1 MKTKLLNDWAIEVQ
15 DIDIK
20 SATEKEALDIAKMA
34 ISNMAVVI
42 KNQKLTP
49 DDEINFCQ
57 KIGNYQST
65 DNDRAKHINVRDGVL
80 RVTGQ
85 KNKHGEEG
93 LFGHTSALDWHS
105 NQASNKDRKP
115 LIWLYAKEGTKGS
128 KTSWIS
134 MIEAYNKM
142 PISLKEKIKDV
153 QITLGYKI
161 GSYSNSKFFKEHHH
175 KNIPFNLVHT
185 NDAGQT
191 GMYFPFLQI
200 FGMVGK
206 TNEEFESLM
215 AELKEFV
222 LEDRF
227 RYDHLWEDGDI
238 VLSEQWLSIHKR
250 WHFDDMEK
258 RVLHRIAFDY
268 AKLL

>member
-1 MKTKLLNDWAIEVQ
+1 
-15 DIDIK
+15 
-20 SATEKEALDIAKMA
+20 
-34 ISNMAVVI
+34 
-42 KNQKLTP
+42 
-49 DDEINFCQ
+49 
-57 KIGNYQST
+57 
-65 DNDRAKHINVRDGVL
+65 
-80 RVTGQ
+80 
-85 KNKHGEEG
+85 
-93 LFGHTSALDWHS
+93 
-105 NQASNKDRKP
+105 
-115 LIWLYAKEGTKGS
+115 
-128 KTSWIS
+128 

-142 PISLKEKIKDV
+142 PTSLKEKIKDV

>member
-20 SATEKEALDIAKMA
+20 SATEKEAIDIAKMT
-34 ISNMAVVI
+34 ISNMVVVI

-142 PISLKEKIKDV
+142 PSTLKEKIKDV

>member
-1 MKTKLLNDWAIEVQ
+1 MKTRLLNDWAIEVQ
-15 DIDIK
+15 NIDLK
-20 SATEKEALDIAKMA
+20 AVTEKEALDIAKMT
-34 ISNMAVVI
+34 ISNMVVVV

-49 DDEINFCQ
+49 DDEINFCK

-65 DNDRAKHINVRDGVL
+65 DNERAKHINVRDGVL

-93 LFGHTSALDWHS
+93 LFGHTSALDWHA
-105 NQASNKDRKP
+105 NQASNRDRKP

-142 PISLKEKIKDV
+142 PTILKEKIKDL
-153 QITLGYKI
+153 QITLGYKV

-175 KNIPFNLVHT
+175 KDIPFNLVHT

-191 GMYFPFLQI
+191 GLYFPFLQI

-206 TNEEFESLM
+206 TDEEFELLIS
-215 AELKEFV
+215 ELKEFV

>member
-1 MKTKLLNDWAIEVQ
+1 MKTRLLNDWAIEVQ

-20 SATEKEALDIAKMA
+20 SATEKEAIDIAKMT
-34 ISNMAVVI
+34 ISNMVVVI

-65 DNDRAKHINVRDGVL
+65 NNDRAKHINVRDGVL

-142 PISLKEKIKDV
+142 PSTLKEKIKDV

>member
-1 MKTKLLNDWAIEVQ
+1 MKTRLLNDWAIEVQ

-20 SATEKEALDIAKMA
+20 LATEKEALDIAKMA

-65 DNDRAKHINVRDGVL
+65 DSDRAKHINVRDGVL

-142 PISLKEKIKDV
+142 PITLKEKIKDV

-161 GSYSNSKFFKEHHH
+161 GSYSNSK
-175 KNIPFNLVHT
+175 I
-185 NDAGQT
+185 
-191 GMYFPFLQI
+191 Y
-200 FGMVGK
+200 
-206 TNEEFESLM
+206 
-215 AELKEFV
+215 
-222 LEDRF
+222 
-227 RYDHLWEDGDI
+227 HLI
-238 VLSEQWLSIHKR
+238 
-250 WHFDDMEK
+250 
-258 RVLHRIAFDY
+258 
-268 AKLL
+268 